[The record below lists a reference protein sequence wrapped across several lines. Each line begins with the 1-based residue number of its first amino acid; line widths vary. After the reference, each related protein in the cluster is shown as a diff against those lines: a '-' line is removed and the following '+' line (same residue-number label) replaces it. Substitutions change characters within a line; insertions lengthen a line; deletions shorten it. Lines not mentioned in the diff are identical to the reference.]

1 MKPRKRKDNTK
12 DLLKMLQGVVQ
23 SDPDQYMT
31 DDQGLPIVV
40 SVPPAEVKTNAVE
53 ERDLALDALKAFGM
67 AGREGLGMLPV
78 VGEMLDAAEIEHA
91 RRTGTDF
98 YGGSASPELLAGLT
112 AAGYLIPNMVERPA
126 KAIMRK
132 IGKLLPKKYFKS
144 SIDWAA
150 WNPDTPNHPELMEEY
165 LDIERRTK
173 ADGTWMKNPDGTPF
187 EGRPEQ
193 FVQQQS
199 SYYKRAFPEG
209 ADKLYRGVGRSDIGV
224 QSNFKDPDIDYDM
237 EDVIFTSEQQS
248 QAGSYAGGTQ
258 TITPTNIVGSRGG
271 FFELLTPSNSK
282 KVEIDTSG
290 RDYLSVKANTSKEEA
305 IAAVERSIADLY
317 RRKNDYLNYISE
329 GSTPPDIIT
338 THLKKYDKKI
348 EELRAL
354 EGDIEE
360 LYKTYD
366 PAEGRAFWEGAVKK
380 LRDEETFEGDDWID
394 TDDLAD
400 YLLDTDYD
408 RLIMRNLDDEGI
420 GNVNVIKNREGN
432 YLKSAVGNVGF
443 FDLTNPDVF
452 KAMIPILGIGTAVAV
467 RNKQQEI
474 KQS

>member
-98 YGGSASPELLAGLT
+98 YGESASPELLAGLT
-112 AAGYLIPNMVERPA
+112 AAGYLIPNIVERPA
-126 KAIMRK
+126 KAIMKK
-132 IGKLLPKKYFKS
+132 IGKLLPKKYFRS

-173 ADGTWMKNPDGTPF
+173 ADGTWMKNADGTKF
-187 EGRPEQ
+187 KGSPEQ

-199 SYYKRAFPEG
+199 SHYKRSFPEG
-209 ADKLYRGVGRSDIGV
+209 ADKLYRGVATGDNVI
-224 QSNFKDPDIDYDM
+224 QSNFRNPDIDYDM
-237 EDVIFTSEQQS
+237 EEVVFTSQQRN
-248 QAGSYAGGTQ
+248 QADSYAGGVE
-258 TITPTNIVGSRGG
+258 TITPLNRTEMRGG
-271 FFELLTPSNSK
+271 MFELLTPRGSK
-282 KVEIDTSG
+282 TIELDTSG
-290 RDYLSVKANTSKEEA
+290 TSFTNVDINTSKEEA
-305 IAAVERSIADLY
+305 IKTMDGYIAQVQ
-317 RRKNDYLNYISE
+317 RRKERYLNEIAE
-329 GSTPPDIIT
+329 GSTPPDVIRAR
-338 THLKKYDKKI
+338 LKIYDREIKQVEDLKGG
-348 EELRAL
+348 L
-354 EGDIEE
+354 DE
-360 LYKTYD
+360 LYKTYN
-366 PAEGRAFWEGAVKK
+366 PEEAKAFWEALK
-380 LRDEETFEGDDWID
+380 DDFRENSDYVFLD
-394 TDDLAD
+394 TDEIAWYLAK
-400 YLLDTDYD
+400 TDYD

-420 GNVNVIKNREGN
+420 GDVNIITNKSGN

-452 KAMIPILGIGTAVAV
+452 KAMIPILGLSTAIAV
-467 RNKQQEI
+467 KAKQQEI
-474 KQS
+474 KKS